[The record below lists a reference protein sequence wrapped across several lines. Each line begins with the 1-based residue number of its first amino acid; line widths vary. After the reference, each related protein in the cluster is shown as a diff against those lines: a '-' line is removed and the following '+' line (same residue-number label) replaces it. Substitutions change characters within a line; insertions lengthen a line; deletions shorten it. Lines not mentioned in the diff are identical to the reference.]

1 MWLWPQIRVWSIE
14 LFPTEVRNS
23 AQGFAWSWM
32 RFALGVWS
40 LVVPTII
47 SIIGYKAVAAVAT
60 AFFILNVIIGYL
72 YGPKSQGKSL
82 EEVLRDF
89 YGGKIP

>member
-1 MWLWPQIRVWSIE
+1 
-14 LFPTEVRNS
+14 
-23 AQGFAWSWM
+23 M